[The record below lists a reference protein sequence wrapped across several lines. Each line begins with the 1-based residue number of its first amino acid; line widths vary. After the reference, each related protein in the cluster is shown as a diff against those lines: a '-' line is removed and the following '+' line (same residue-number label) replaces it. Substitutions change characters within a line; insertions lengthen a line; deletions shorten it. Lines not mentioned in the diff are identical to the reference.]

1 MRRAKVLVHGIPA
14 GILEERVQGKSYY
27 FYYLP
32 DYEGPPVS
40 LTMPILK
47 REYNFD
53 QFPPFFEGLLPEGY
67 QLDSLLR
74 KMKIDRNDF
83 FGQLL
88 IVGGDMVGAVTVE
101 EAP

>member
-1 MRRAKVLVHGIPA
+1 MRRAKVLVHGNPA
-14 GILEERVQGKSYY
+14 GILEEQVQGKSYH

-32 DYEGPPVS
+32 EYEGPPVS
-40 LTMPILK
+40 LTMPVLN

-53 QFPPFFEGLLPEGY
+53 NFPPFFEGLLPEGY

-88 IVGGDMVGAVTVE
+88 IVGGDTVGAVTVE

>member
-14 GILEERVQGKSYY
+14 GILEEWVPGKSYY